1 MADGEGFFGEGAL
14 GLLVGL
20 AAFGGFDGDGVVAE
34 VGEVVGAGAHVED
47 AAFDSE
53 GEGLSDKGGTDPGPE
68 FGGPLVEV
76 HVGVEAGALLHFE
89 AGFEG
94 GLEGVE
100 RGGGRGEEAV
110 GVVVGAAEGLAFDEG
125 GELVGGEAEGVAL
138 VADLLGSLAI
148 DHGPFVEAEAAE
160 ARGAVEDVAAEG
172 GDPGGELAGFFRE
185 QGGIERD
192 GVGGAQKE
200 RVVEEV
206 GVGDFE
212 GGAERGEPLFEFAGG
227 EVVVA
232 EEEVVDGVGLAAGT
246 TIQGGVGHGGDA
258 GVVGVGEGVP
268 GGAGEEHAG
277 STNYER

>member
-53 GEGLSDKGGTDPGPE
+53 GEGLTDESGADPGPE

-100 RGGGRGEEAV
+100 RGGWRSEEAV

-160 ARGAVEDVAAEG
+160 ARGAVKDVAAEG
-172 GDPGGELAGFFRE
+172 GDPGGELAGFL
-185 QGGIERD
+185 G
-192 GVGGAQKE
+192 
-200 RVVEEV
+200 EEV
-206 GVGDFE
+206 GVEGEGGGGAEEEGVVDEVGFGDFE

-232 EEEVVDGVGLAAGT
+232 EEEVVDGVALAAGT

-268 GGAGEEHAG
+268 DGAGEEHG
-277 STNYER
+277 GNLNYER